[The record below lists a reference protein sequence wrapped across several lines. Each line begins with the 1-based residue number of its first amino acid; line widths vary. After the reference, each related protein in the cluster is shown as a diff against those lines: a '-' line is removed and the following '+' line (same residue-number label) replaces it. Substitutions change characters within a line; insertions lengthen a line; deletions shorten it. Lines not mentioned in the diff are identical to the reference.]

1 MRASVSPDQC
11 SHLWVLGGW
20 ESFHLS
26 FPLKQTTDPNTFPL
40 LLYSSLM
47 SRHSDLV
54 TFFQWGM
61 WLCELCL
68 GLKWAQPRRQA
79 DLGLPIFTWSIEN
92 KKSTLES
99 STGFHSAEQV

>member
-11 SHLWVLGGW
+11 SHLWVLG
-20 ESFHLS
+20 F

-40 LLYSSLM
+40 FLYSSLT

-68 GLKWAQPRRQA
+68 GLKWALAEETGRP
-79 DLGLPIFTWSIEN
+79 GSIEN

-99 STGFHSAEQV
+99 STGFHSAGQV